1 MSGTSAFILE
11 NQQQKDL
18 CSLFCVNLHLNIYII
33 CLFCNKFSHE
43 KEASS
48 NRRGKWHVW
57 KLALKTANETT
68 EPRVKWSPTVR
79 FRGFGRKA
87 RCWCLYYLS
96 YVRYFLLWL
105 YHRCELML
113 FRMGKVSRELW
124 LYLGPAWKRF
134 VNGDCIFFFCLL
146 NHTGLPNH
154 REITVWEI
162 RRSLMCLKTLSKSGV
177 RIYKLFFAL
186 HLYLLL
192 FIFHVPYQEKKQEK
206 TFSTSWCP

>member
-1 MSGTSAFILE
+1 MT
-11 NQQQKDL
+11 
-18 CSLFCVNLHLNIYII
+18 C
-33 CLFCNKFSHE
+33 
-43 KEASS
+43 
-48 NRRGKWHVW
+48 
-57 KLALKTANETT
+57 LKT
-68 EPRVKWSPTVR
+68 RVENRKWDYRASGQVITNRSPSEVSAEKL
-79 FRGFGRKA
+79 GAKGSI
-87 RCWCLYYLS
+87 LS
-96 YVRYFLLWL
+96 HVTYFLLWL
-105 YHRCELML
+105 YYRCELML
-113 FRMGKVSRELW
+113 FRMGNVSRELW

-146 NHTGLPNH
+146 NYTGLPNH

-177 RIYKLFFAL
+177 GIYKLFFAL

>member
-1 MSGTSAFILE
+1 
-11 NQQQKDL
+11 
-18 CSLFCVNLHLNIYII
+18 
-33 CLFCNKFSHE
+33 
-43 KEASS
+43 
-48 NRRGKWHVW
+48 
-57 KLALKTANETT
+57 
-68 EPRVKWSPTVR
+68 
-79 FRGFGRKA
+79 
-87 RCWCLYYLS
+87 
-96 YVRYFLLWL
+96 
-105 YHRCELML
+105 ML

-192 FIFHVPYQEKKQEK
+192 FIFHVPYQEKKNRKRPFQPLDVLK
-206 TFSTSWCP
+206 ISCTRRINYKACSRFTFWLAHQILWCDPFNVLYGPVRSIFFFSSAVEWRNARMSQIFVCLFDVCTWCSCSKAESVIFMWNLFCSAFKWHHFSPSNSVEVD